1 MLLDAPAENYFI
13 VSRFGAAF
21 TSGLSYNEGT
31 MLPFKEKGTWLTSVL
46 VKGEAN
52 KAPFSI
58 FLSVDKCDD
67 CMLSKHNLGTLKI
80 EGLQEENYKV
90 QQVSTGFTVSFTLP
104 FLEFTITG
112 VPPPESWKIAPAEMV
127 RQPHLFIF
135 LARWI
140 LMGTVLQAKFS
151 HLNLDIAYLSTA
163 DASTLGG
170 ILGVTGRDVVP
181 SNVNSGDFEASKF
194 VSEEVLAQ
202 V

>member
-1 MLLDAPAENYFI
+1 
-13 VSRFGAAF
+13 
-21 TSGLSYNEGT
+21 

-67 CMLSKHNLGTLKI
+67 CLLSKHNLGTLKL
-80 EGLQEENYKV
+80 EGLQEENYKI

-104 FLEFTITG
+104 FLEFSITG
-112 VPPPESWKIAPAEMV
+112 VPPPESWKIAAAEM
-127 RQPHLFIF
+127 
-135 LARWI
+135 
-140 LMGTVLQAKFS
+140 AKFS

-181 SNVNSGDFEASKF
+181 SNVDSGDFEASRF